1 MASLIVIL
9 VYQALFNVAPTY
21 FSELISYLST
31 PYLLD
36 PFHVGFFSVHKQSKF
51 FSYKL
56 IFCFLFPNFTFLSS
70 FHSSFL
76 FFPFFAIQILF

>member
-21 FSELISYLST
+21 FSELTSYLST

-36 PFHVGFFSVHKQSKF
+36 PSHIGFF
-51 FSYKL
+51 FSPQTFQAFL
-56 IFCFLFPNFTFLSS
+56 I
-70 FHSSFL
+70 
-76 FFPFFAIQILF
+76 